1 MPTSV
6 PSISTARTRSVLQPA
21 SLMLIPQPY
30 LGTLLSACA
39 AAPPVILRRAEERLQ
54 R

>member
-30 LGTLLSACA
+30 LGTLSACA